1 MYAVVVSEPGG
12 PESMSWVEVPDPT
25 LAPGEV
31 LINVAATAV
40 NRADVL
46 QRQGFYPPPPGASNI
61 LGLECSGTV
70 AAVADDVT
78 SVAVGDQ
85 VCALLTGGGY
95 AEKVA
100 VPAGQVMAL
109 PPGIDVV
116 TAASIPEVACTVWSN
131 LINVARV
138 QPGDLVLIHGG
149 SGGIGTHAIQV
160 CKALGAIV
168 AVTAGSAEKLARC
181 AELGADICINYREQ
195 DFVEVIK
202 SAGPGADVILDNMGA
217 KYLERNVSALAPDG
231 RIVIIGMQ
239 GGIKA
244 ELNLAT
250 LLGKRGAIY
259 ATSLRGR
266 PLDQKGA
273 LCAEVADN
281 VWPMFESGSVVPII
295 DAVMPIA
302 DVVDAHQRMQDST
315 HIGKILLTIG

>member
-1 MYAVVVSEPGG
+1 
-12 PESMSWVEVPDPT
+12 MSWAEVPEPI

-31 LINVAATAV
+31 LIDVAATAV

-46 QRQGFYPPPPGASNI
+46 QRQGFYPPPPGASDI

-70 AAVADDVT
+70 TAVADDVT

-100 VPAGQVMAL
+100 VPAGRVMTL
-109 PPGIDVV
+109 PPGIDLV

-138 QPGDLVLIHGG
+138 QPGELVLIHGG

-160 CKALGAIV
+160 CKALGVTV
-168 AVTAGSAEKLARC
+168 AVTAGSTEKLARC
-181 AELGADICINYREQ
+181 AELGAEICINYRDQ
-195 DFVEVIK
+195 DFVEVLK
-202 SAGPGADVILDNMGA
+202 EAGRGADVILDNMGA

-244 ELNLAT
+244 ELNLAA
-250 LLGKRGAIY
+250 LLGKRGAIH

-266 PLDQKGA
+266 PLDQKA
-273 LCAEVADN
+273 AICAEVAAN
-281 VWPMFESGSVVPII
+281 VWPMFEAGSVVPIV
-295 DAVMPIA
+295 DTVMPITEVA
-302 DVVDAHQRMQDST
+302 AAHQRMQDST
-315 HIGKILLTIG
+315 HIGKIILAVG

>member
-109 PPGIDVV
+109 PPGIDLV

-138 QPGDLVLIHGG
+138 QPGELVLIHGG

-160 CKALGAIV
+160 CKALGATV

-195 DFVEVIK
+195 DFV
-202 SAGPGADVILDNMGA
+202 
-217 KYLERNVSALAPDG
+217 
-231 RIVIIGMQ
+231 
-239 GGIKA
+239 
-244 ELNLAT
+244 
-250 LLGKRGAIY
+250 
-259 ATSLRGR
+259 
-266 PLDQKGA
+266 
-273 LCAEVADN
+273 
-281 VWPMFESGSVVPII
+281 
-295 DAVMPIA
+295 
-302 DVVDAHQRMQDST
+302 
-315 HIGKILLTIG
+315 